1 MDSYQENHQEENEY
15 LKKTLAFID
24 EEVEKEAKNLEE
36 KKSDLIT
43 ARKDMYE
50 NTIHASSDF
59 ESLIDINLHSLQVN
73 NLISSYNP
81 RRIQN
86 LKKMINSPYF
96 GRFDFIE
103 KGFSEK
109 EKIYI
114 GLYNLMDKN
123 TGQVYVY
130 DWRAPISSVFY
141 RYELGEAMFDTPAG
155 ISRGDV
161 SLKRQYKIRNSE
173 LKYFFDC
180 SVRITDE
187 ILQEV
192 LSHNTSAKIKNII
205 ETIQKEQDLI
215 IRDQDHELLIVQGV
229 AGSGKTSI
237 ALHRIAF
244 LLYEG
249 LNSNLQSK
257 DVIIISPN
265 SVFSSYISSV
275 LPELGEENVRQSI
288 FDDLVLE
295 ASQGRFGEETR
306 DMQLESL
313 IHSRT
318 TNGDDRRQQSIDFK
332 GSRVFKQILDRLLW
346 YYVHRLIV
354 FEDVYYNGTIIAT
367 RQQLKN
373 RFLDNEIGIPLAK
386 QLKKIETI
394 LLKKVHPLQKKRLKR
409 LEKIV
414 ENSEGHEFEI
424 KSFSRLL
431 AIKQA
436 VAFRERIQKFTN
448 IDYKHLYTLL
458 FKNRGLLLKLSQGLT
473 LPDTIE
479 EIISTTLQSLQEG
492 QVHYEDYAPLLYLKL
507 KVEGNNVVSGVKHV
521 VIDEAQDYTPLQYEV
536 FKILY
541 KNAAYTVLGDIHQT
555 IEKIKDCSFYDDISE
570 ILNKEKTI
578 KMSLNKGYRSTREI
592 NTFTQNLLSEGTQH
606 DYCSFERYGEE
617 PVVIHQETLEVM
629 DQSIIDDIAKFT
641 EQGYESVAVICKTQ
655 EDAEKVFSRLK
666 KSVQLTLIK
675 PRSGEV
681 AKGALVIPT
690 YMAKG
695 LEFDVVIIYDVNKE
709 NYASDFDRQLLYIAC
724 TRALHRLV
732 IYYKGDKSPLLSA
745 GRSALSDN
753 LLR

>member
-1 MDSYQENHQEENEY
+1 MDSYQENHQEEMEY
-15 LKKTLAFID
+15 LRKTLAFID
-24 EEVEKEAKNLEE
+24 EEMEKEAKNLAE
-36 KKSDLIT
+36 KKSDLVA

-50 NTIHASSDF
+50 NTVHISSDF
-59 ESLIDINLHSLQVN
+59 ESLIDINLHLMQVN
-73 NLISSYNP
+73 HHISSYDP

-109 EKIYI
+109 ERIYI
-114 GLYNLMDKN
+114 GLYNLMDRS

-141 RYELGEAMFDTPAG
+141 RYELGEVMFDTPAG

-161 SLKRQYKIRNSE
+161 SLKRQYQIRNSK

-187 ILQEV
+187 ILQGV
-192 LSHNTSAKIKNII
+192 LSHNTSAKMKNII
-205 ETIQKEQDLI
+205 ETIQKEQDVI
-215 IRDQDHELLIVQGV
+215 IRDKEHELLIVQGV

-249 LNSNLQSK
+249 LNSNLRAK

-265 SVFSSYISSV
+265 SVFSHYISSV

-295 ASQGRFGEETR
+295 VFQGRFGEEAR

-313 IHSRT
+313 IHSRGKT
-318 TNGDDRRQQSIDFK
+318 GDEGRRQSIDFK

-346 YYVHRLIV
+346 YYAHRLIV
-354 FEDVYYNGTIIAT
+354 FEDVYYNGTILAT
-367 RQQLKN
+367 SQQLKN
-373 RFLDNEIGIPLAK
+373 RFLHNKIGIPIAK
-386 QLKKIETI
+386 QLKLIETI
-394 LLKKVHPLQKKRLKR
+394 LWKKVHPLQKERLKR

-414 ENSEGHEFEI
+414 EKSEGHEFEI

-436 VAFRERIQKFTN
+436 VVFRQRIEKFTKV
-448 IDYKHLYTLL
+448 DYGHLYELL
-458 FKNRGLLLKLSQGLT
+458 FKNHGLLLKLSQGLT
-473 LPDTIE
+473 LPETIE
-479 EIISTTLQSLQEG
+479 EIISTTLQNLEEG

-507 KVEGNNVVSGVKHV
+507 KIEGNDVVSGIKHV

-536 FKILY
+536 FKLLY
-541 KNAAYTVLGDIHQT
+541 NKATYTVLGDIQQT
-555 IEKIKDCSFYDDISE
+555 IEKTIDCSLYDDISV
-570 ILNKEKTI
+570 ILNKGKTI
-578 KMSLNKGYRSTREI
+578 KLSLNKGYRSTCEI
-592 NTFTQNLLSEGTQH
+592 NTFTQKLLGEGTQH
-606 DYCSFERYGEE
+606 AYCSVERHGEE
-617 PVVIHQETLEVM
+617 PRVIHQETLAAI
-629 DQSIIDDIAKFT
+629 DQSILEDIAKYT
-641 EQGYESVAVICKTQ
+641 EQGYESLAILCKTQ
-655 EDAEKVFSRLK
+655 EDAKKVFGRLK
-666 KSVQLTLIK
+666 KSVPLTLIR
-675 PRSGEV
+675 PQGGEV
-681 AKGALVIPT
+681 IKGTLVMPT

-695 LEFDVVIIYDVNKE
+695 LEFDVVIVYDVNKE
-709 NYASDFDRQLLYIAC
+709 NYVSDFDRQLLYIAC

-732 IYYKGDKSPLLSA
+732 IYYKGDKSPLIS
-745 GRSALSDN
+745 
-753 LLR
+753 

>member
-1 MDSYQENHQEENEY
+1 MDSYQENHQEEIEY
-15 LKKTLAFID
+15 LRKTLAFIN
-24 EEVEKEAKNLEE
+24 EEVEKEAKKLEE
-36 KKSDLIT
+36 KKSDLIA

-50 NTIHASSDF
+50 NTVHVSSDF
-59 ESLIDINLHSLQVN
+59 ESLIDINLHLMQVN
-73 NLISSYNP
+73 NHISSYNP
-81 RRIQN
+81 QRIKN
-86 LKKMINSPYF
+86 LKKLINSPYF

-114 GLYNLMDKN
+114 GLYNLMDRN

-130 DWRAPISSVFY
+130 DWRAPISSIFY
-141 RYELGEAMFDTPAG
+141 RYELGEVMFDTPAG

-161 SLKRQYKIRNSE
+161 SLKRQYKIRNSK

-192 LSHNTSAKIKNII
+192 LSHNTSAKMKNII
-205 ETIQKEQDLI
+205 ETIQKEQDVI
-215 IRDQDHELLIVQGV
+215 IRDRDHDLLIVQGV

-237 ALHRIAF
+237 ALHRIAY

-249 LNSNLQSK
+249 LNSNLRSK

-265 SVFSSYISSV
+265 SVFSHYISSV

-295 ASQGRFGEETR
+295 AFQGRFGEETR

-313 IHSRT
+313 IHSRAKT
-318 TNGDDRRQQSIDFK
+318 GDDRRQQSIDFK

-346 YYVHRLIV
+346 YYAHRLIF
-354 FEDVYYNGTIIAT
+354 FEDVYYNGTILAT

-373 RFLDNEIGIPLAK
+373 RFLHNEIGTPIAK
-386 QLKKIETI
+386 QLKMIERI
-394 LLKKVHPLQKKRLKR
+394 LMKKVHPLQKKRLKR

-414 ENSEGHEFEI
+414 EKSEGHEFEI

-436 VAFRERIQKFTN
+436 VAFRERIQNFTN
-448 IDYKHLYTLL
+448 VDYGHLYTLL
-458 FKNRGLLLKLSQGLT
+458 FKNRGLLLKLSQGLA
-473 LPDTIE
+473 LPETIQ
-479 EIISTTLQSLQEG
+479 EIISTTLQNLREG
-492 QVHYEDYAPLLYLKL
+492 KVHYEDYAPLLYLKL
-507 KVEGNNVVSGVKHV
+507 KVEGNDVVSGIKHV
-521 VIDEAQDYTPLQYEV
+521 VIDEAQDYSPLQYEV

-541 KNAAYTVLGDIHQT
+541 KNATYTVLGDIHQT
-555 IEKIKDCSFYDDISE
+555 IEKPIDCSLYNDISE
-570 ILNKEKTI
+570 ILNKGKTI
-578 KMSLNKGYRSTREI
+578 KLFLNKGYRSTCEI
-592 NTFTQNLLSEGTQH
+592 NTFAQNLLGEGTQD
-606 DYCSFERYGEE
+606 DYCSIERYGEE
-617 PVVIHQETLEVM
+617 PRVIYQETIEAI
-629 DQSIIDDIAKFT
+629 DQSITEDIANYT
-641 EQGYESVAVICKTQ
+641 EQGYESVAVLCKTQ

-675 PRSGEV
+675 PQGGEV
-681 AKGALVIPT
+681 IKGALVIPT

-732 IYYKGDKSPLLSA
+732 IYYKGDKSPLI
-745 GRSALSDN
+745 
-753 LLR
+753 

>member
-1 MDSYQENHQEENEY
+1 MDSYQENHQEEIEY
-15 LKKTLAFID
+15 LKKTLAFIE
-24 EEVEKEAKNLEE
+24 EEVKKEEKNLEE
-36 KKSDLIT
+36 KKSDLI
-43 ARKDMYE
+43 AAKKDMYE
-50 NTIHASSDF
+50 NTVHIASDF
-59 ESLIDINLHSLQVN
+59 ESLVDINLHLMQVN
-73 NLISSYNP
+73 NHISGYDT
-81 RRIQN
+81 RRIKN

-103 KGFSEK
+103 KGFNEK

-123 TGQVYVY
+123 TGEVYVY

-141 RYELGEAMFDTPAG
+141 RYELGEVMYDTPAG
-155 ISRGDV
+155 VSRGDV
-161 SLKRQYKIRNSE
+161 SLKRQYQIRDSQ

-192 LSHNTSAKIKNII
+192 LSHNTSAKMKNII
-205 ETIQKEQDLI
+205 ETIQKEQDVI
-215 IRDQDHELLIVQGV
+215 IRDRDHELLIVQGV

-249 LNSNLQSK
+249 LNTNLQSK

-265 SVFSSYISSV
+265 SVFSHYISSV

-295 ASQGRFGEETR
+295 VLQGRFGKETR
-306 DMQLESL
+306 EMQLEAL
-313 IHSRT
+313 IHSRVKI
-318 TNGDDRRQQSIDFK
+318 GDEGRKKSIDFK
-332 GSRVFKQILDRLLW
+332 GSRVFKKILDRLLW
-346 YYVHRLIV
+346 HYAHRLIE
-354 FEDVYYNGTIIAT
+354 FEDVYYNGTILAT

-373 RFLDNEIGIPLAK
+373 RFLHNEIGIPMAK
-386 QLKKIETI
+386 QLNKIETI
-394 LLKKVHPLQKKRLKR
+394 LLQKVHPLQKKRLKR

-414 ENSEGHEFEI
+414 EKSEGHEFEI

-436 VAFRERIQKFTN
+436 VAFRDRIQKFTKV
-448 IDYKHLYTLL
+448 DYGDLYTQL
-458 FKNRGLLLKLSQGLT
+458 FKNRGLLHKLAQGLT
-473 LPDTIE
+473 LPENIN
-479 EIISTTLQSLQEG
+479 EIISTTLQNLEEG

-507 KVEGNNVVSGVKHV
+507 KVEGNNVVSGIKHV

-541 KNAAYTVLGDIHQT
+541 DNATYTVLGDIRQA
-555 IEKIKDCSFYDDISE
+555 IEKPIDYSLYDDVSE
-570 ILNKEKTI
+570 ILNKGKTI
-578 KMSLNKGYRSTREI
+578 KLSLNKGYRSTCEI
-592 NTFTQNLLSEGTQH
+592 NAFTQKLLGEGNQH
-606 DYCSFERYGEE
+606 DYCSIERYGEE
-617 PVVIHQETLEVM
+617 PKVIQRETLEGI
-629 DQSIIDDIAKFT
+629 DQSIIADIGNYT
-641 EQGYESVAVICKTQ
+641 QQGYESVAIICKTQ
-655 EDAEKVFSRLK
+655 KEAEKVFSRLK

-675 PRSGEV
+675 PQEGEV
-681 AKGALVIPT
+681 IKGALVIPT

-709 NYASDFDRQLLYIAC
+709 NYVSDFDRQLLYIGC

-732 IYYKGDKSPLLSA
+732 IYHKGDKSPLI
-745 GRSALSDN
+745 
-753 LLR
+753 

>member
-1 MDSYQENHQEENEY
+1 MDSYQENHQEEIEY
-15 LKKTLAFID
+15 LRKTLAFID
-24 EEVEKEAKNLEE
+24 EEVEKEEQKLEE
-36 KKSDLIT
+36 KKSDLIA

-50 NTIHASSDF
+50 NTVHVSSDF
-59 ESLIDINLHSLQVN
+59 ESLIDINLHLMQVN
-73 NLISSYNP
+73 NHISSYNP
-81 RRIQN
+81 QRIKN
-86 LKKMINSPYF
+86 LKKLINSPYF

-103 KGFSEK
+103 KGFSEN

-123 TGQVYVY
+123 TGQIYVY

-141 RYELGEAMFDTPAG
+141 RYELGEVMFDTPAG
-155 ISRGDV
+155 ISQGDV
-161 SLKRQYKIRNSE
+161 SLKRQYKIRNSK

-192 LSHNTSAKIKNII
+192 LSHNTSAKMKNII
-205 ETIQKEQDLI
+205 ETIQKEQDII
-215 IRDQDHELLIVQGV
+215 IRDRDHELLIVQGV

-237 ALHRIAF
+237 ALHRIAY

-249 LNSNLQSK
+249 LNSNLRSK

-265 SVFSSYISSV
+265 SVFSHYISSV

-295 ASQGRFGEETR
+295 AFQGRFGQETR

-313 IHSRT
+313 IHSRAKT
-318 TNGDDRRQQSIDFK
+318 GDDRRQQCIDFK

-346 YYVHRLIV
+346 YYAHRLIV
-354 FEDVYYNGTIIAT
+354 FEDVYYNGTILET

-373 RFLDNEIGIPLAK
+373 RFLHNEIGTPIAK
-386 QLKKIETI
+386 QLKLIERI
-394 LLKKVHPLQKKRLKR
+394 LWKKVHPLQKKRLKR

-414 ENSEGHEFEI
+414 EKSEGHEFEI

-448 IDYKHLYTLL
+448 VDYGHLYTLL
-458 FKNRGLLLKLSQGLT
+458 FQNDGLLLKLSQGLT
-473 LPDTIE
+473 LPETIK
-479 EIISTTLQSLQEG
+479 EITLTTLKNLREG

-507 KVEGNNVVSGVKHV
+507 KVEGNDMVSGIKHV
-521 VIDEAQDYTPLQYEV
+521 VIDEAQDYTPLQYEI

-541 KNAAYTVLGDIHQT
+541 KNATYTVLGDIHQT
-555 IEKIKDCSFYDDISE
+555 IEKPIDCSLYNDITE

-578 KMSLNKGYRSTREI
+578 KLSLNKGYRSTCEI
-592 NTFTQNLLSEGTQH
+592 NAFAQNLLGEGNQH
-606 DYCSFERYGEE
+606 DYCSIERYGEE
-617 PVVIHQETLEVM
+617 PQVTHQETKEAI
-629 DQSIIDDIAKFT
+629 DQSIIEDIAKYT
-641 EQGYESVAVICKTQ
+641 EQGYESIAVLCKTQ
-655 EDAEKVFSRLK
+655 KDAEKVFSRLK

-675 PRSGEV
+675 PRGREV
-681 AKGALVIPT
+681 IKGALVMPT

-732 IYYKGDKSPLLSA
+732 IYYKGDKSPLLNYRNSVIEHKI
-745 GRSALSDN
+745 
-753 LLR
+753 

>member
-1 MDSYQENHQEENEY
+1 MDSYQENQQEEIEY
-15 LKKTLAFID
+15 LRKTLTFID
-24 EEVEKEAKNLEE
+24 EEVEKEAKNLVE
-36 KKSDLIT
+36 KKSDLIA

-59 ESLIDINLHSLQVN
+59 ESLIDINLHLMQVN
-73 NLISSYNP
+73 NHISSYNP
-81 RRIQN
+81 RRIKN
-86 LKKMINSPYF
+86 LRKMIESPYF

-103 KGFSEK
+103 NGFTEK

-114 GLYNLMDKN
+114 GLYNLLDRN

-155 ISRGDV
+155 ISRGNV
-161 SLKRQYKIRNSE
+161 SLKRQYQIRNSK

-192 LSHNTSAKIKNII
+192 LSHNTSAKMRNII
-205 ETIQKEQDLI
+205 ETIQKEQDVI
-215 IRDQDHELLIVQGV
+215 IRDRDHELLIVQGV

-249 LNSNLQSK
+249 LNSNLRSK

-265 SVFSSYISSV
+265 SVFSHYISSV

-295 ASQGRFGEETR
+295 AFQGTFGQETR

-313 IHSRT
+313 INSRAKT
-318 TNGDDRRQQSIDFK
+318 GDNRRQQSIDFK

-346 YYVHRLIV
+346 YYAHRLIV
-354 FEDVYYNGTIIAT
+354 FEDVYYNGTILAT

-373 RFLDNEIGIPLAK
+373 RFLHNEIGIPIAK
-386 QLKKIETI
+386 QLKIIETI

-414 ENSEGHEFEI
+414 EKSEGHEFEI

-436 VAFRERIQKFTN
+436 VAFRKRVQKFTN
-448 IDYKHLYTLL
+448 IDYKHLYALL

-473 LPDTIE
+473 LPETIE
-479 EIISTTLQSLQEG
+479 EIISTTFRDLREG
-492 QVHYEDYAPLLYLKL
+492 QVHYEDYSPLLYLKL
-507 KVEGNNVVSGVKHV
+507 KIEGNDMVSGIKHV

-541 KNAAYTVLGDIHQT
+541 NNATYTVLGDSHQT
-555 IEKIKDCSFYDDISE
+555 IEKTIDCSLYDDISE
-570 ILNKEKTI
+570 ILNKGKTI
-578 KMSLNKGYRSTREI
+578 KLSLNKGYRSTCEI
-592 NTFTQNLLSEGTQH
+592 NTFAQNLLGEGTQH
-606 DYCSFERYGEE
+606 DYYSIERHGED
-617 PVVIHQETLEVM
+617 PLVIHHETMEVI
-629 DQSIIDDIAKFT
+629 DQSIIDDIAKYT
-641 EQGYESVAVICKTQ
+641 GQGYESVAVICKTQ
-655 EDAEKVFSRLK
+655 EDAEKVFTRLE

-675 PRSGEV
+675 PRGGEV
-681 AKGALVIPT
+681 IKGALVIPT

-695 LEFDVVIIYDVNKE
+695 LEFDVVIVYDVNKE
-709 NYASDFDRQLLYIAC
+709 NYKSDFDRQLLYIAC

-732 IYYKGDKSPLLSA
+732 IYYKGDKSPLI
-745 GRSALSDN
+745 
-753 LLR
+753 

>member
-1 MDSYQENHQEENEY
+1 MDSYQENHQEEMEY
-15 LKKTLAFID
+15 LRKTLAFID
-24 EEVEKEAKNLEE
+24 EEMEKEAKNLAE
-36 KKSDLIT
+36 KKSDLVS

-50 NTIHASSDF
+50 NTVHISSDF
-59 ESLIDINLHSLQVN
+59 ESLIDINLHLMQVN
-73 NLISSYNP
+73 NHISSYDP
-81 RRIQN
+81 RRIKN

-109 EKIYI
+109 ERIYI
-114 GLYNLMDKN
+114 GLYNLMDRN

-141 RYELGEAMFDTPAG
+141 RYELGEVMFDTPAG

-161 SLKRQYKIRNSE
+161 SLKRQYQIRNSK

-180 SVRITDE
+180 SVRITDQ

-192 LSHNTSAKIKNII
+192 LSHNTSAKMKNII
-205 ETIQKEQDLI
+205 ETIQKEQDVI
-215 IRDQDHELLIVQGV
+215 IRDKEHELLIVQGV

-249 LNSNLQSK
+249 LNSNLRSK

-265 SVFSSYISSV
+265 FVFSHYISSV

-288 FDDLVLE
+288 FDDLVSE
-295 ASQGRFGEETR
+295 VFQGRFGEETK

-313 IHSRT
+313 IHSRGKT
-318 TNGDDRRQQSIDFK
+318 GDEGRRPSIDFK

-346 YYVHRLIV
+346 YYAHRLIV
-354 FEDVYYNGTIIAT
+354 FEDVYYNGTILAT

-373 RFLDNEIGIPLAK
+373 RFLHNKIGIPMAK
-386 QLKKIETI
+386 QLKIIETI
-394 LLKKVHPLQKKRLKR
+394 LWKKVHPLQKERLKR

-414 ENSEGHEFEI
+414 EKSEGHEFEI

-436 VAFRERIQKFTN
+436 VAFRQRIEKFTKV
-448 IDYKHLYTLL
+448 DYRHLYELL

-473 LPDTIE
+473 LPETIE
-479 EIISTTLQSLQEG
+479 EIISKTLKDLGEG

-507 KVEGNNVVSGVKHV
+507 KIEGNDVVSGIKHV

-541 KNAAYTVLGDIHQT
+541 NKATYTVLGDIQQT
-555 IEKIKDCSFYDDISE
+555 IEKTIDCSLYDDISE
-570 ILNKEKTI
+570 ILNKGKTI
-578 KMSLNKGYRSTREI
+578 KLSLNKGYRSTCEI
-592 NTFTQNLLSEGTQH
+592 NAFTQKLLAEGSQH
-606 DYCSFERYGEE
+606 AYCSIERYGEE
-617 PVVIHQETLEVM
+617 PRVIHQETWEGI
-629 DQSIIDDIAKFT
+629 DQSIIEDIANYT
-641 EQGYESVAVICKTQ
+641 EQGYESLAILCKTQ

-675 PRSGEV
+675 PQGGEV
-681 AKGALVIPT
+681 IKGTLVMPT

-695 LEFDVVIIYDVNKE
+695 LEFDVVIVYDVNKE
-709 NYASDFDRQLLYIAC
+709 NYASDLDRQLLYIAC
-724 TRALHRLV
+724 TRALHRLI
-732 IYYKGDKSPLLSA
+732 IYYKGDKSPLIS
-745 GRSALSDN
+745 
-753 LLR
+753 

>member
-1 MDSYQENHQEENEY
+1 MDSYHENHQEEIEY
-15 LKKTLAFID
+15 LTKTLDFID
-24 EEVEKEAKNLEE
+24 KELEKEAKNLEE
-36 KKSDLIT
+36 KKSDLIA

-50 NTIHASSDF
+50 NSVHVSSDF
-59 ESLIDINLHSLQVN
+59 ESLIDINLHLMQVN
-73 NLISSYNP
+73 NHISNYNP
-81 RRIQN
+81 RRIKN
-86 LKKMINSPYF
+86 LTKMIDSPYF

-130 DWRAPISSVFY
+130 DWRAPISSIFY
-141 RYELGEAMFDTPAG
+141 RYELGEVMYDTPAG

-192 LSHNTSAKIKNII
+192 LSHNTSAKMKNII
-205 ETIQKEQDLI
+205 ETIQKEQDVI
-215 IRDQDHELLIVQGV
+215 IRDRNHELLIVQGV

-249 LNSNLQSK
+249 LNSNLRSK

-265 SVFSSYISSV
+265 AVFSHYISSV

-295 ASQGRFGEETR
+295 AFQGRFGEETR

-313 IHSRT
+313 IHSRAKT
-318 TNGDDRRQQSIDFK
+318 VDDGRRQSIDFK

-346 YYVHRLIV
+346 YYAHRLIV
-354 FEDVYYNGTIIAT
+354 FEDVYYNGMILAT

-373 RFLDNEIGIPLAK
+373 RFLRNDIGIPIAK
-386 QLKKIETI
+386 QLKIIETI

-414 ENSEGHEFEI
+414 EKTEGHEFEI

-436 VAFRERIQKFTN
+436 VAFRKRIQKFTKV
-448 IDYKHLYTLL
+448 DYRHLYTLL
-458 FKNRGLLLKLSQGLT
+458 FKNHGLLLKLSQGLT
-473 LPDTIE
+473 LPETIE
-479 EIISTTLQSLQEG
+479 EIISTTLQDLQEG

-507 KVEGNNVVSGVKHV
+507 KIEGNDVVSGIKHV

-541 KNAAYTVLGDIHQT
+541 NNATYTVLGDVHQT
-555 IEKIKDCSFYDDISE
+555 IEKTIDGSIYDDISE
-570 ILNKEKTI
+570 ILNKGKTI
-578 KMSLNKGYRSTREI
+578 KLSLNKGYRSTCEI
-592 NTFTQNLLSEGTQH
+592 NTFTQNLLGERTQR
-606 DYCSFERYGEE
+606 DYCSIERYGEE
-617 PVVIHQETLEVM
+617 PMVIRQETLEAM
-629 DQSIIDDIAKFT
+629 DQSIIEAITNYTD
-641 EQGYESVAVICKTQ
+641 QGYESVAVICKTQ

-675 PRSGEV
+675 PRGGEV
-681 AKGALVIPT
+681 IKGALVIPT

-695 LEFDVVIIYDVNKE
+695 LEFDVVIVYDVNKE

-732 IYYKGDKSPLLSA
+732 IYYKGDKSPLI
-745 GRSALSDN
+745 
-753 LLR
+753 

>member
-1 MDSYQENHQEENEY
+1 MDSYQENYQEEIEY
-15 LKKTLAFID
+15 LRKTLAFID
-24 EEVEKEAKNLEE
+24 EEVEKEAKILGE
-36 KKSDLIT
+36 KKSDLIA

-50 NTIHASSDF
+50 NTVHVSSDF
-59 ESLIDINLHSLQVN
+59 ESLIDINLHLMQVN
-73 NLISSYNP
+73 NHISSYNP
-81 RRIQN
+81 RRIRN
-86 LKKMINSPYF
+86 LKKMISSPYF

-114 GLYNLMDKN
+114 GLYNLMDRN

-130 DWRAPISSVFY
+130 DWRAPISSIFY

-155 ISRGDV
+155 ISQGEV
-161 SLKRQYKIRNSE
+161 SLKRQYKIRNST

-180 SVRITDE
+180 SIRITDE

-192 LSHNTSAKIKNII
+192 LSHNASAKMKNII
-205 ETIQKEQDLI
+205 ETIQKEQDVI
-215 IRDQDHELLIVQGV
+215 IRDRDHELLIVQGV

-249 LNSNLQSK
+249 LNSNLRSK

-265 SVFSSYISSV
+265 SVFSHYISSV

-295 ASQGRFGEETR
+295 VFQGRFGEETR

-313 IHSRT
+313 INSRGST
-318 TNGDDRRQQSIDFK
+318 GDDGRRQSIDFK

-346 YYVHRLIV
+346 YYAHRLIV
-354 FEDVYYNGTIIAT
+354 FEDVYYNGTILAT

-373 RFLDNEIGIPLAK
+373 RFLHNEIGLPVAK
-386 QLKKIETI
+386 QLKIIETI

-414 ENSEGHEFEI
+414 EKSEGHEFEI

-436 VAFRERIQKFTN
+436 VVFRERIQKFTN
-448 IDYKHLYTLL
+448 VDYKHLYTLL
-458 FKNRGLLLKLSQGLT
+458 FENRGLLLKLSQGLT
-473 LPDTIE
+473 LPETIE
-479 EIISTTLQSLQEG
+479 KIISTTLQNLREG

-507 KVEGNNVVSGVKHV
+507 KIEGNDVVSGIKHV

-541 KNAAYTVLGDIHQT
+541 KNATYTVLGDIHQT
-555 IEKIKDCSFYDDISE
+555 IEKTMDCSLYDDISE
-570 ILNKEKTI
+570 ILNKGKTI
-578 KMSLNKGYRSTREI
+578 KLSLYKGYRSTCEI
-592 NTFTQNLLSEGTQH
+592 NTFTQNLLGEGTQQ
-606 DYCSFERYGEE
+606 DYCSIERYGEE
-617 PVVIHQETLEVM
+617 PMVIHQETLEAM
-629 DQSIIDDIAKFT
+629 DQSIIEDIANYT

-655 EDAEKVFSRLK
+655 EEAEKVFSRLK
-666 KSVQLTLIK
+666 KSVQLTLIN
-675 PRSGEV
+675 PRGGEV
-681 AKGALVIPT
+681 IKGALVIPT

-732 IYYKGDKSPLLSA
+732 IYYKGDKSPLI
-745 GRSALSDN
+745 
-753 LLR
+753 